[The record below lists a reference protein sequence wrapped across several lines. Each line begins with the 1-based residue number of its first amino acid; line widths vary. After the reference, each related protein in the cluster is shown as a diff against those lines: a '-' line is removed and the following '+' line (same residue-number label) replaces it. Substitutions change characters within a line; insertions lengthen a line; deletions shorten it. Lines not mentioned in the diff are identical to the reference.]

1 MKKVFKASILAASV
15 AFAFAANAA
24 SVSST
29 PYKLSE
35 EGVGLGLTHQG
46 AITFDVVV
54 TKEHA
59 ATSEI
64 VLTFSDTVDLN
75 NLQSGTCN
83 APTSGSFACGDVT
96 FNVGT
101 GSFTFDNVVVDADDN
116 TVTFKVNLGNALT
129 ANSAFRVTL
138 ADTAV
143 PAVPADNA
151 IISGPATVSYASTF
165 NGNAIETGTG
175 TIATTEKQFAVAIST
190 KLDGVIERLE
200 RKLFIA
206 SPANVDTDSFAFK
219 VTNNT
224 NLLAGA
230 SFQDFDVKLM
240 GAFSR
245 KTTPAPGTFVH
256 DGKWL
261 LADRAGVPVTA
272 AGTVATDGKSVGF
285 SYKDAAPAQVA
296 PVAAGTSYDVNF
308 DGAGIVI
315 DPSDFTVD
323 VSVKYWD
330 GVAPASSKTVKYAT
344 AADAGEWNLDAAVI
358 NVPYLPIN
366 YGLSSNV
373 EVANHGDTDAEI
385 MAEGFDDAGKV
396 YAAKVIKTVAKKTVG
411 KVSENDLKAAFGIA
425 ADAKVKLN
433 VTFVINQDADKIT
446 LVPYYKEGQSRINVM
461 SDQYKADNI
470 R

>member
-29 PYKLSE
+29 PYKMSE
-35 EGVGLGLTHQG
+35 EGTALGLTHQG
-46 AITFDVVV
+46 AMTFDVVV

-75 NLQSGTCN
+75 GLAGGACP
-83 APTSGSFACGDVT
+83 APVTGSFACGDVA

-138 ADTAV
+138 ADTV
-143 PAVPADNA
+143 TPANNA
-151 IISGPATVSYASTF
+151 ILSGAATVAYASTF
-165 NGNAIETGTG
+165 NASTIETGTG
-175 TIATTEKQFAVAIST
+175 VIATTEKQFKVAVSSVLENT
-190 KLDGVIERLE
+190 IERTQRVEFLE
-200 RKLFIA
+200 NTA
-206 SPANVDTDSFAFK
+206 EQDTFALK

-224 NLLAGA
+224 TLLAA
-230 SFQDFDVKLM
+230 AAFEDFDVKLY
-240 GAFSR
+240 GAFGR

-256 DGKWL
+256 AGKWE
-261 LADRAGVPVTA
+261 LADATPDVVT
-272 AGTVATDGKSVGF
+272 GTVATDGKSITF
-285 SYKDAAPAQVA
+285 SYDEVGPQLAPTD
-296 PVAAGTSYDVNF
+296 AGTTYNVNF

-315 DPSDFTVD
+315 DPSDFSVD
-323 VSVKYWD
+323 VSVKYFD

-344 AADAGEWNLDAAVI
+344 GVDAGEWELDAAVV

-373 EVANHGDTDAEI
+373 EVANHGTTDAEI
-385 MAEGFDDAGKV
+385 IAEGFDQK
-396 YAAKVIKTVAKKTVG
+396 
-411 KVSENDLKAAFGIA
+411 
-425 ADAKVKLN
+425 
-433 VTFVINQDADKIT
+433 
-446 LVPYYKEGQSRINVM
+446 R
-461 SDQYKADNI
+461 
-470 R
+470 